1 MLGSISVDHATGQWR
16 RWHECVVWH
25 FTR

>member
-1 MLGSISVDHATGQWR
+1 MPGSINVDHATGQWR
-16 RWHECVVWH
+16 CRLKCVVWH